1 MEKLL
6 LTVEEAAEILGVGRS
21 TVYDMVRMRVLR
33 SVKLGSRRRIPI
45 AACQEMIDRLLDED
59 VL

>member
-59 VL
+59 LL